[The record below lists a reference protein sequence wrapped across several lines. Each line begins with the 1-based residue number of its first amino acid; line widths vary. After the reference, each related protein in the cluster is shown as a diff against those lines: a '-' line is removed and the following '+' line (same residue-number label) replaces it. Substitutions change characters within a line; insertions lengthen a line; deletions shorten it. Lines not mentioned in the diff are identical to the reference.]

1 MPKKKKTSIWL
12 IVAGLVAVIGVL
24 LVLMPEKKG
33 QPELPKSKLEYKLEK
48 KGAATNADYTDACIA
63 LHNTVD
69 AVLSANR
76 ITVKQTLDQPRQ
88 AARTQVEGEIRWH
101 ARHLLVEKQK
111 DVSIDSLR
119 KTIESALSKDKGKI
133 LAAQPDTFQGVNAY
147 RLDIGFEDKLDNDLV
162 SIVTDKLYIISDTP
176 SAALPKTPA
185 KARMAII
192 IDDFGY
198 SGEPIAA
205 FASIKQP
212 LTFAVLPNHPYSNEA
227 AANALN
233 AGHQVMLHLPL
244 EALGHTNGQEQTVIS
259 DVMTDSQ
266 VQSAVKAELN
276 SIPGVIGINNHQ
288 GSKATADRRVMRAVM
303 AVVKANNLFF
313 VDSRTTAASVAA
325 ATARQAGVPTAENE
339 LFIDNSSDVQSI
351 KQMLRQAAKLALQHG
366 QIVIIG
372 HARPTTA
379 IALREML
386 PELEAAGI
394 KLVFA
399 SQLVK

>member
-1 MPKKKKTSIWL
+1 MQKKKKTSIWL
-12 IVAGLVAVIGVL
+12 IIAGLIAVIGVL

-33 QPELPKSKLEYKLEK
+33 QPELQKTRPDYKLEK
-48 KGAATNADYTDACIA
+48 KGAATNADFTDASFA
-63 LHNTVD
+63 MHNAVD
-69 AVLSANR
+69 AVLAANR
-76 ITVKQTLDQPRQ
+76 VTVKQTLEQPRQ

-101 ARHLLVEKQK
+101 GRHLLVEKQK
-111 DVSIDSLR
+111 DVSLDSLQ
-119 KTIESALSKDKGKI
+119 KNLESAVSKSKGKI
-133 LAAQPDTFQGVNAY
+133 LAAQPDTFQGLNAY
-147 RLDIGFEDKLDNDLV
+147 RLDIGFEDKLDNDPV
-162 SIVTDKLYIISDTP
+162 SIVTDKLYIITDIP
-176 SAALPKTPA
+176 SASLPKTPV

-205 FASIKQP
+205 FASFKQP
-212 LTFAVLPNHPYSNEA
+212 LTFSVLPNHPYSNEA

-233 AGHQVMLHLPL
+233 AGHQVMLHLPM
-244 EALGHTNGQEQTVIS
+244 EAQGHTNGQEQTVIS
-259 DVMTDSQ
+259 DAMTDSQ
-266 VQSAVKAELN
+266 IQSVVKAELT
-276 SIPGVIGINNHQ
+276 SIPGAIGINNHQ
-288 GSKATADRRVMRAVM
+288 GSKATADRRIMRAVI
-303 AVVKANNLFF
+303 AAVKANNLFF
-313 VDSRTTAASVAA
+313 VDSRTSASSVAA
-325 ATARQAGVPTAENE
+325 GVAKQAGVPTAENE

-351 KQMLRQAAKLALQHG
+351 RQMIRQAAKLALQHG

-394 KLVFA
+394 KLVFV